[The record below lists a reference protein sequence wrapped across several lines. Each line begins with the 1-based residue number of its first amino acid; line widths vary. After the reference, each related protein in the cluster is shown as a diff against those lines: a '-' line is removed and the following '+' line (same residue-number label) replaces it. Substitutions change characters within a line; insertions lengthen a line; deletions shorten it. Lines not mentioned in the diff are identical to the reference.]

1 MRILFRLQ
9 RSSSITSR
17 CRLTVERGNER
28 RYEKGAIQ
36 SAAAQRGANDLRQDG
51 ALPVLGA
58 QRMSVSGLVEALNQ
72 AALHLLTV
80 PRPNRVWLTG
90 LVKARAAWCR
100 TPRGSGSA
108 EPLHSAKRE
117 PSPPVQVR

>member
-9 RSSSITSR
+9 RSSSITLR

-36 SAAAQRGANDLRQDG
+36 SAAAQRRANDVRQDG

-58 QRMSVSGLVEALNQ
+58 QRMSVSGLVEALDQ
-72 AALHLLTV
+72 AGLHLLDGAQAKHGV
-80 PRPNRVWLTG
+80 VDRLGEGARR
-90 LVKARAAWCR
+90 LVQNTARFR
-100 TPRGSGSA
+100 LG
-108 EPLHSAKRE
+108 
-117 PSPPVQVR
+117 